1 MKTSFQPTLM
11 LIAGRTLAF
20 TVSFFIPVVLVRV
33 FDQAMFGT
41 YKQVFLI
48 YGILYGITQIGMA
61 ESLYYFIPQRTADG
75 GRFVMNSVVTMGVS
89 GLVCLGALAAFSSN
103 IARWL
108 GNPEAAAY
116 VVPIGIF
123 LLLML
128 MTASLEISMI
138 ARNQCRRAA
147 YVYAFSDLVR
157 SLFLI
162 VPVLLLKNLEWL
174 LAGAIAFGAI
184 RLFYTLWYLR
194 REFGQELT
202 FDWPCLRRQFVYVLP
217 FEMAII
223 VEILQANY
231 HQYAVSS
238 HFGVVVFA
246 IYSVGCLQLPFV
258 DFVAGPACNVMMVRM
273 AEEIREGRNKSV
285 LAIWHDTT
293 RKLGLI
299 FIPLF
304 VLLVIS
310 AREIILVLFTDRY
323 AAAIPIFM
331 LSAAVVLFAVFQ
343 TDGLLR
349 VYAQMR
355 YTLFLNIVRLGVI
368 AGMIGWFLSIF
379 ELPGAILI
387 TLLATVISKSLA
399 IVRAKRLMQVS
410 AARILPWGS
419 LAAIG
424 AASAAAA
431 LPAWMV
437 KTQVHLPLI
446 PLLMLTGTAFAFSYA
461 GLVLGFGLLSEGEK
475 LAVTGWLR
483 RPALVKTREVEGS

>member
-1 MKTSFQPTLM
+1 M

-20 TVSFFIPVVLVRV
+20 TVSFLIPVVLVRI
-33 FDQAMFGT
+33 FDQEMFGT

-48 YGILYGITQIGMA
+48 YAILYGITQLGMA
-61 ESLYYFIPQRTADG
+61 ESLYYFIPQRADDG
-75 GRFVMNSVVTMGVS
+75 GKFVLNSVVTMGVA
-89 GLVCLGALAAFSSN
+89 GLACLGALAAFSSN
-103 IARWL
+103 VAHWL
-108 GNPEAAAY
+108 GNPEVAAY

-138 ARNQCRRAA
+138 ARQQYRRAA
-147 YVYAFSDLVR
+147 YVYAVSDLVR

-162 VPVLLLKNLEWL
+162 IPVLLLKSLEWL
-174 LAGAIAFGAI
+174 LAGAIAFAAL
-184 RLFYTLWYLR
+184 RLLYTLWYLR
-194 REFGQELT
+194 LEFGQELA
-202 FDWPCLRRQFVYVLP
+202 FDWPSLRRQFVYVLP
-217 FEMAII
+217 FEMAIL

-238 HFGVVVFA
+238 HYGAAIFA

-258 DFVAGPACNVMMVRM
+258 EFIAGPACNVMMVRM
-273 AEEIREGRNKSV
+273 AEEIREGRNKRV
-285 LAIWHDTT
+285 LALWHDTT
-293 RKLGLI
+293 RKLGLV

-310 AREIILVLFTDRY
+310 AREIILVLFTGRY

-331 LSAAVVLFAVFQ
+331 LSAAVVLLAVFQ
-343 TDGLLR
+343 TDGVLR

-355 YTLFLNIVRLGVI
+355 FTLFLNIIRLGVI

-379 ELPGAILI
+379 DLQGAVLI
-387 TLLATVISKSLA
+387 TLLATVISKFLA
-399 IVRAKRLMQVS
+399 IARAKRLMQVS

-437 KTQVHLPLI
+437 RTQVHLHPI
-446 PLLMLTGTAFAFSYA
+446 PLLMLMGAAFAISYG
-461 GLVLGFGLLSEGEK
+461 GLVLGFGLLNEDEK
-475 LAVTGWLR
+475 LAMTGWLR
-483 RPALVKTREVEGS
+483 RPALVKAREAEGS